1 LLIKNTLRSLLTPV
15 RMAIIKPQTGRNIEE
30 KKGILI
36 YCWWECELVQPLWTA
51 TWRLLKT
58 LRTAL

>member
-1 LLIKNTLRSLLTPV
+1 
-15 RMAIIKPQTGRNIEE
+15 MAIIKPQTGRNIEE